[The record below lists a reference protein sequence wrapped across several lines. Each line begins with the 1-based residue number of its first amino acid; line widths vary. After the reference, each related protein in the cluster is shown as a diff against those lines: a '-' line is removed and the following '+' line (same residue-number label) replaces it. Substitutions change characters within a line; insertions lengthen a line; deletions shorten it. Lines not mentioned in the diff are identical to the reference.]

1 MHLEISHVVNHPIE
15 RVWTVLLDPDV
26 LRRALSGIEKLE
38 TTHPGRRGMKRS
50 ASRQTRDRA

>member
-15 RVWTVLLDPDV
+15 RVWKVLLESDV
-26 LRRALSGIEKLE
+26 LRRALPGIEKLE